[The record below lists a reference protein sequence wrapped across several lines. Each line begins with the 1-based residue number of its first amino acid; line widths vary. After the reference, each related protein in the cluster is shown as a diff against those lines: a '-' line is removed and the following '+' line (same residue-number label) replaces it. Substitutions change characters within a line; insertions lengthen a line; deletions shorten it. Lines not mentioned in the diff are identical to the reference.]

1 MQIFTLGNECLRQ
14 KALPVKKIGP
24 EYLKIAEELINLL
37 HEREGIG
44 LAGPQV
50 GLLERIFVIHVAGDV
65 PRVFINPS
73 IIETSQ
79 ELLKF
84 EEGCLS
90 IPGIYTDVVRPGTV
104 KIQAWN
110 EGGRPFTL
118 EADGIAARVILHEY
132 DHLEGILF
140 IDRIP
145 EQKRNRIL
153 AKIEKALNR
162 QKA

>member
-1 MQIFTLGNECLRQ
+1 MRQ
-14 KALPVKKIGP
+14 KALPIKEIGA
-24 EYLKIAEELINLL
+24 EYLKIAGDLINTL
-37 HEREGIG
+37 HAEKGLG

-50 GLLERIFVIHVAGDV
+50 GLLERIFVIHIEGDE

-79 ELLKF
+79 ETLKY

-90 IPGIYTDVVRPGTV
+90 IPGIYTDVIRPRAV

-110 EGGRPFTL
+110 EKGRPFTL
-118 EADGIAARVILHEY
+118 EADGLIARVILHEY
-132 DHLEGILF
+132 DHLDGVLF
-140 IDRIP
+140 IDRIS

-153 AKIEKALNR
+153 AKIEKEPL
-162 QKA
+162 KKSG